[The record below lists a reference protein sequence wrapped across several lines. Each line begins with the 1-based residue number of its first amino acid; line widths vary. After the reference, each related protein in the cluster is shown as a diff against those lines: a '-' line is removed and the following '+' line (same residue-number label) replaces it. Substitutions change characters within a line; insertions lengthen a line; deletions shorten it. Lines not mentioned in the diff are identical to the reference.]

1 MSILTELKNVINSC
15 GLPVETGVFSGIPP
29 DEYAVLTPL
38 TDDYWL
44 HVDNAPEIEVQ
55 NVRIS
60 VFTKGNYIELKK
72 RLCKRLLAADFTITD
87 RRYNG
92 HENDTGYHHYVI
104 DAAKYYE
111 TEEL

>member
-1 MSILTELKNVINSC
+1 MSILSELKMVVKNC
-15 GLPVETGVFSGIPP
+15 GLSVETGVFSGVPP
-29 DEYAVLTPL
+29 DEYIVLTPL
-38 TDDYWL
+38 MDDYGL
-44 HVDNAPEIEVQ
+44 HADNAPEIEEQ

-60 VFTKGNYIELKK
+60 VFTKGNYIELKN

-87 RRYNG
+87 KRYNG

-111 TEEL
+111 TEKL

>member
-1 MSILTELKNVINSC
+1 MSILTELKKVIKSC
-15 GLPVETGVFSGIPP
+15 GLPIETGIFSGVPP

-38 TDDYWL
+38 TDDYGL
-44 HVDNAPEIEVQ
+44 HADNVPGIEIE

-60 VFTKGNYIELKK
+60 IFSKNNYIPLKN
-72 RLCKRLLAADFTITD
+72 RLCKALLIADFTITD
-87 RRYNG
+87 KRYNG

-111 TEEL
+111 MEEL

>member
-1 MSILTELKNVINSC
+1 MSILSELKKAVKSC
-15 GLPVETGVFSGIPP
+15 GLPVETGVFSGVPP
-29 DEYAVLTPL
+29 DEYIVLTPL
-38 TDDYWL
+38 TDDYGL
-44 HVDNAPEIEVQ
+44 HADNLPGVEVQ

-60 VFTKGNYIELKK
+60 VFTKGNYIEVKK

-87 RRYNG
+87 KRYNG